1 MVDLYYKKSFDKEQ
15 DIFLK
20 RQKEGRGGGTWSNG
34 VMECWSTGECIPNF

>member
-20 RQKEGRGGGTWSNG
+20 RQKEGRGGALG
-34 VMECWSTGECIPNF
+34 VME